1 MGCACENKKRMA
13 DIANMRMLAR
23 KVAQMEGKVYVL
35 YENGGIFNFCP
46 RGEKFK
52 GVFIEYVWF

>member
-1 MGCACENKKRMA
+1 MGCACENKKSMA

-46 RGEKFK
+46 RGEMCK

>member
-1 MGCACENKKRMA
+1 MA

-46 RGEKFK
+46 RGEMFK